1 MFWNDV
7 KSPSTALM
15 ALLFGGLVAALPSSA
30 SAETLV
36 VRSSGP
42 SMKAYP
48 PGKALADSAR
58 IVLQANDQVVILD
71 GRGTRTLKGP
81 GSFSPTNS
89 TDRPADL
96 RATFADVSGR
106 RARPGAVRGMT
117 GASTGVA
124 RSPNIWF
131 VDIGRS
137 STTCVTDPA
146 RLTLWRPDHTA
157 ATTLTI
163 SGPGG
168 QSGTVEWATGDS
180 TQLWPASLPVTQ
192 GSEYR
197 LTWPGAA
204 EPTVLK
210 FAVLGPNPTSG
221 LESTA
226 SALIKNG
233 CEAQLD
239 LLIETV
245 AIPDAATPAG

>member
-1 MFWNDV
+1 M
-7 KSPSTALM
+7 PIAL
-15 ALLFGGLVAALPSSA
+15 AIAGGAGLAAGA

-58 IVLQANDQVVILD
+58 IVLKPNDQVVILD

-81 GSFSPTNS
+81 GTFSPTLA

-106 RARPGAVRGMT
+106 RARPGAVRGVT
-117 GASTGVA
+117 VA
-124 RSPNIWF
+124 NTATAKSPNIWF

-137 STTCVTDPA
+137 STQCVTDPA
-146 RLTLWRPDHTA
+146 RVILWRPDRA
-157 ATTLTI
+157 GESTLTI
-163 SGPGG
+163 SSAAGG
-168 QSGTVEWATGDS
+168 SATVKWAAGDS
-180 TQLWPASLPVTQ
+180 TQSWPATLPVTA
-192 GSEYR
+192 GAKYR
-197 LTWPGAA
+197 LSWPGAA
-204 EPTVLK
+204 APTTLT
-210 FAVLGPNPTSG
+210 FALLGPNPTTG
-221 LESTA
+221 LEGMA

-245 AIPDAATPAG
+245 AIPEAVSPAG

>member
-1 MFWNDV
+1 MSWSSSV
-7 KSPSTALM
+7 RPS
-15 ALLFGGLVAALPSSA
+15 AALIALAVAGIAAGA

-42 SMKAYP
+42 SMSAYP
-48 PGKALADSAR
+48 PGKAIPDSMR
-58 IVLQANDQVVILD
+58 IVLRPNDQVVILD

-81 GSFSPTNS
+81 GTFSPVVS

-106 RARPGAVRGMT
+106 RARPGAVRGMVPA
-117 GASTGVA
+117 GATPA
-124 RSPNIWF
+124 KSPNIWF

-146 RLTLWRPDHTA
+146 RLTLWRPDTSTA
-157 ATTLTI
+157 ATVTI
-163 SGPGG
+163 SGASGGAGSVSWAPG
-168 QSGTVEWATGDS
+168 ES
-180 TQLWPASLPVTQ
+180 TQAWPASLPVTQ
-192 GSEYR
+192 GAEYR
-197 LTWPGAA
+197 LSWPGAT

-210 FAVLGPNPTSG
+210 FALLGPNPTTG
-221 LESTA
+221 LEGMA

-245 AIPDAATPAG
+245 AIPDASSPVG